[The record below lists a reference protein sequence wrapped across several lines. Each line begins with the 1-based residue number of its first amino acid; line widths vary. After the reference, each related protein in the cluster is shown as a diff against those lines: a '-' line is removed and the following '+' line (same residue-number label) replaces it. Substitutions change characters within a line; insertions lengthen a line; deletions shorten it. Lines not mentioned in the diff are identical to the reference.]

1 MTPRERELLQGMGN
15 CYATCHADYE
25 DTIRMVGIARGLSED
40 DVKST
45 LKQMKERY
53 GKDEDYKALR
63 KRLPEEFPL

>member
-15 CYATCHADYE
+15 CYATCHADFE
-25 DTIRMVGIARGLSED
+25 DTIRMVGNARGLSED

-53 GKDEDYKALR
+53 CEDEDYKTLR